1 MSYYFSARSLIAS
14 IINLMSE
21 IINVIGGGLAG
32 VEAAWQAARLGVKV
46 RLYEMRPVQQTPA
59 HRTDK
64 LAEIVC
70 SNSLKTD
77 EPGTAPYLLKEE
89 LRRGR
94 SLVMEAAAA
103 TRVPAGAALSVDRI
117 KFAELITE
125 RIKAHPNIEI
135 VREEVRAIVSI
146 GTTPSAQSGHPSSE
160 QEGRSQSSPPV
171 LGGVSAASADGVV
184 ALHKEP
190 LHNGVAAETDSYFAS
205 APLLNKEGS
214 LDDVWIIATGPLTS
228 DSLTESIMKFTGD
241 DQLYFYDA
249 IAPIVAADS
258 IDMSIAFKA
267 ARYGKGGDDY
277 INCPMDREQ
286 YETFINELLAAKSVP
301 LKRFEET
308 RWFESCLPIEEIA
321 RRGVDTLRFGPMKP
335 KGLPDPKTG
344 YEPYACVQLR
354 QENLMADAYGLVG
367 FQNHLRYGEQAR
379 VLRLIPGLENA
390 EFLQFGQIHRNTFI
404 NSPKILNED
413 LSTRTNPNLFFAGQ
427 ITGVEGYV
435 ESVATG
441 WIAGINAVRTL
452 RGQPLLTAP
461 PTSAIGALCRYVSN
475 VETKNFQPVNITF
488 GLLEPLPVELRKKH
502 RNKRERHVI
511 QVERALTDW
520 DEWLEEIKGRDAK
533 MQAV

>member
-1 MSYYFSARSLIAS
+1 M
-14 IINLMSE
+14 NDVV
-21 IINVIGGGLAG
+21 NVIGGGLAG
-32 VEAAWQAARLGVKV
+32 VEAAWQAAESGVAV
-46 RLYEMRPVQQTPA
+46 RLYEMRPVLQTPA

-94 SLVMEAAAA
+94 SLVLAAAEA

-117 KFAELITE
+117 KFAEIITE
-125 RIKAHPNIEI
+125 RIERHPNIEI
-135 VREEVRAIVSI
+135 VREEIKEI
-146 GTTPSAQSGHPSSE
+146 PK
-160 QEGRSQSSPPV
+160 
-171 LGGVSAASADGVV
+171 GG
-184 ALHKEP
+184 
-190 LHNGVAAETDSYFAS
+190 
-205 APLLNKEGS
+205 
-214 LDDVWIIATGPLTS
+214 VWIIATGPLTS
-228 DSLTESIMKFTGD
+228 DSLTASIMKWTGD

-277 INCPMDREQ
+277 VNCPMNREQ
-286 YETFINELLAAKSVP
+286 YELFVSEVLAAKSVP
-301 LKRFEET
+301 LKRFEDT
-308 RWFESCLPIEEIA
+308 HWFESCLPIEEIA

-344 YEPYACVQLR
+344 KEAYACVQLR

-404 NSPKILNED
+404 NSPKILDET
-413 LSTRTNPNLFFAGQ
+413 LATRKNPKLFFAGQ

-435 ESVATG
+435 ESVGTG
-441 WIAGINAVRTL
+441 WLAGINAARLL
-452 RGQPLLTAP
+452 RREDMLTTP
-461 PTSAIGALCRYVSN
+461 QTSAIGALCRYVSN

-502 RNKRERHVI
+502 RNKRDRHHI
-511 QVERALTDW
+511 QVERALSDW
-520 DEWLEEIKGRDAK
+520 DEFVGTFL
-533 MQAV
+533 MQQSHSGVTISL